1 MSKRKNV
8 EPHDGPLFA
17 CGRDGWKLMQALL
30 KPPPPEVLA
39 LARADV
45 ENAKDDEERESK
57 RAYLRHLLAK
67 LPKPRIVR

>member
-1 MSKRKNV
+1 MSRKRD
-8 EPHDGPLFA
+8 ESGPIFV
-17 CGRDGWKLMQALL
+17 CGRQGFQLSQVLL

-45 ENAKDDEERESK
+45 AKAATDEERESAE
-57 RAYLRHLLAK
+57 AYLRHLLSK